1 MCLWNYNVEEI
12 HLQVYNLNE
21 ITHSK
26 ILYDKKPPRF
36 MIYVVSIVLI
46 LLTAFIYWSMKSVK
60 TYVVK
65 GQGIVTTEKKSNV
78 MTKVSGEINEVF
90 IEEGK
95 QFNEG
100 DTLVT
105 LKPVESNI
113 QTEQIDSQI
122 VVIDKRIELLSR
134 AEKDTTNGRNSFRK
148 NDSDETEFY
157 NKISNIYT
165 KEKEFEVDEK
175 ALKEQQ
181 ITEEQINKY
190 KEAQKSKAQT
200 VRYEGILQFTNEKE
214 QLKFEKSKLEA
225 QKNSLDKAK
234 EEFKIIASD
243 SGKIHL
249 SMPITKGMVIQAGNL
264 IGTIANNEDK
274 LIVETLIPSIER
286 PRIHVDDEVS
296 LAIGGL
302 NQAEYGTIRG
312 KVSSIDEDATIDDKK
327 GNVFFKVKVEPEK
340 TYLTDKKGE
349 NVNLTLGMVTET
361 RVKYEKITY
370 IKYFLDQ
377 IGIKLN

>member
-1 MCLWNYNVEEI
+1 MEEL

-21 ITHSK
+21 ITDSRV
-26 ILYDKKPPRF
+26 LYDKKPPKF
-36 MIYVVSIVLI
+36 MIYVVTIVLI
-46 LLTAFIYWSMKSVK
+46 LILAFIYWSIKSVK

-65 GQGIVTTEKKSNV
+65 GQGLITTESKLNV
-78 MTKVSGEINEVF
+78 MSKVSGEISEVF

-95 QFNEG
+95 QVNEG

-113 QTEQIDSQI
+113 QTEQMDSQI

-134 AEKDTTNGRNSFRK
+134 AERDTTKGRNSFSK
-148 NDSDETEFY
+148 SDSEETEFY
-157 NKISNIYT
+157 NKISNIYE
-165 KEKEFEVDEK
+165 KEKEFKVDEES
-175 ALKEQQ
+175 LKKQGA
-181 ITEEQINKY
+181 TDEQIDEY
-190 KEAQKSKAQT
+190 KEKQKSKAQN

-214 QLKFEKSKLEA
+214 QLKFEKSKLDA
-225 QKNSLDKAK
+225 QKEALDKSK
-234 EEFKIIASD
+234 EEFKIVAQS
-243 SGKIHL
+243 SGKFHL
-249 SMPITKGMVIQAGNL
+249 SMPINKGMVLQGGNL
-264 IGTIANNEDK
+264 IGTIANSEDK
-274 LIVETLIPSIER
+274 LIVETLIPSTER
-286 PRIHVDDEVS
+286 PRIHIDDEVS

-302 NQAEYGTIRG
+302 NQAEYGTVKG
-312 KVSSIDEDATIDDKK
+312 FVSGIDEDATIDNEK

-370 IKYFLDQ
+370 MKYFLEQ
-377 IGIKLN
+377 IGIKFD